1 MRSRQASSSKIGTMH
16 LQIGMLLFPQLTQ
29 LDLTGPF
36 EVLSRLSETRVLL
49 LWKSLEAITS
59 DTGMSLLP
67 TSTFNECPQLDVV
80 FVPGGPGQVA
90 LMEDDEVLGF
100 LRDQARQ
107 AMYVTSVC
115 TGSLVLAAAGL
126 LKGRRAA
133 CHWMFRDLLSE
144 LGVDV
149 SEERYVVDGNRVT
162 GGGITSGIDFGLKLA
177 AMLRGETEAKQIQL
191 QIEYNPAPPFDAGTP
206 QLAGEEIEHAV
217 RQRASRLQEVR
228 RATVERVKSRLS

>member
-1 MRSRQASSSKIGTMH
+1 MH

-36 EVLSRLSETRVLL
+36 EVLSRLSETRVRL
-49 LWKSLEAITS
+49 LWKSLETITS
-59 DTGMSLLP
+59 DTGMSILP
-67 TSTFNECPQLDVV
+67 TNTFNECPQLDVV

-100 LRDQARQ
+100 LREQARG

-144 LGVDV
+144 LDV
-149 SEERYVVDGNRVT
+149 HVSAERYVVDRNRVT
-162 GGGITSGIDFGLKLA
+162 GGGVTSGIDFGLKLA
-177 AMLRGETEAKQIQL
+177 SLLRGETEAKQIQL

-217 RQRASRLQEVR
+217 RRRAARLQEVR
-228 RATVERVKSRLS
+228 RATVERVKNRLS

>member
-1 MRSRQASSSKIGTMH
+1 MGPGKIGDMH
-16 LQIGMLLFPQLTQ
+16 LQIGMLLFPQLKQ

-36 EVLSRLSETRVLL
+36 EVLARLSETRVLL
-49 LWKSLEAITS
+49 LWKSLEAVTS
-59 DTGMSLLP
+59 DTGMSILP
-67 TSTFNECPQLDVV
+67 TSIFSECPQLDVV

-100 LRDQARQ
+100 LRYQARE
-107 AMYVTSVC
+107 ARYVTSVC

-133 CHWMFRDLLSE
+133 CHWMFRDLLTE

-149 SEERYVVDGNRVT
+149 SAERYVIDGNRVT
-162 GGGITSGIDFGLKLA
+162 GGGVTSGIDFGLKLA
-177 AMLRGETEAKQIQL
+177 AMLRGGREAKQIQL

-206 QLAGEEIEHAV
+206 QLAGKEIEHAV
-217 RQRASRLQEVR
+217 RQRAARLQEVR
-228 RATVERVKSRLS
+228 RAAVERIKSRLA